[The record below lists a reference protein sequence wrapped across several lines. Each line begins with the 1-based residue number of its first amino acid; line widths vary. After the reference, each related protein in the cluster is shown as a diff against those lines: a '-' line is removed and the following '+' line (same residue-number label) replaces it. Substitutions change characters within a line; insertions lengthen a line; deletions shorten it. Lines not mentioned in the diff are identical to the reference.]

1 MTTLTYNLT
10 RQQAADRLGISTR
23 TIDRYVKDGKLSY
36 KKVANKVILSTEEI
50 GTLNDDFALLH
61 QRDAMAEST
70 REMPVNPQGL
80 QLQKLQTQVGESSS
94 VAEFASI
101 LHSKDAA
108 LEEKNQ
114 LIYVLQRRIG
124 ELETKMQHMIG
135 LPDHSAQTQLMQE
148 QLAALT
154 NEKAALMEDVKK
166 EKLWNAVYIGLVMIA
181 AIMIIFFAFFT
192 A

>member
-23 TIDRYVKDGKLSY
+23 TIDRYVKDGRLSY
-36 KKVANKVILSTEEI
+36 KKVANKVILATEEI
-50 GTLNDDFALLH
+50 TTLNDDFSLLH
-61 QRDAMAEST
+61 QHDTAVDSM
-70 REMPVNPQGL
+70 REMPPATTQGL
-80 QLQKLQTQVGESSS
+80 QLQKLAPSDYAPVR
-94 VAEFASI
+94 EFADI
-101 LHSKDAA
+101 LQKKDVA

-124 ELETKMQHMIG
+124 ELETKMQHMIA
-135 LPDHSAQTQLMQE
+135 LPDHSAQTQLIQE
-148 QLAALT
+148 QLATLT
-154 NEKAALMEDVKK
+154 VEKQTLVEEVKK

-181 AIMIIFFAFFT
+181 AVMIIFFAFFT

>member
-23 TIDRYVKDGKLSY
+23 TVDRYVKDGRLSY
-36 KKVANKVILSTEEI
+36 KKVANKVILATEEI
-50 GTLNDDFALLH
+50 STLNDDFSLLH
-61 QRDAMAEST
+61 QHDAAMDST
-70 REMPVNPQGL
+70 REMPPMNQGL
-80 QLQKLQTQVGESSS
+80 QLQKLAPMDSWS
-94 VAEFASI
+94 VREFADI
-101 LHSKDAA
+101 LQKKDVA

-124 ELETKMQHMIG
+124 ELETKMQHMIA
-135 LPDHSAQTQLMQE
+135 LPDHSAQTQLIQE
-148 QLAALT
+148 QLATLT
-154 NEKAALMEDVKK
+154 VEKQWLVEEVKK
-166 EKLWNAVYIGLVMIA
+166 EKLRNAIYIGLVMIA